1 MWRLRH
7 VRVTP
12 NRLNSLYNTSVNRPF
27 HVSNCLAKEE
37 NVSKPSSNQNIGQ
50 DKKTEDSSDK
60 KDKKTTQ
67 TKGFPWGKLTLVGL
81 LSGGVGL
88 AAYYVGNPEQFHAY
102 FDKYK
107 DAVESKVR
115 YFTEPSRNKL
125 LPDPMPQYA
134 GGLPP
139 RTLVLDL
146 DETLVHSTWSRATGW
161 KTAKRPGV
169 DAFLAYMSS
178 FYEIVVYTSAM
189 PGYGEPIL
197 EKLDPNGYISHR
209 LYRDATKYEKGVHLK
224 DLSKLNRDL
233 ARTIIIDDDANCFRL
248 QPDNGIR
255 IAPFTGD
262 VNDRYLLDLIPFLE
276 YIVREDIPDVRPVIG
291 SYRGLDIPLEFAKR
305 QQLRSQEKGRD
316 SKTSASALRAVTG
329 GGGGMASSEHAIQ
342 EKGAEPPPGSIWNRL
357 RQHKGTT
364 N

>member
-1 MWRLRH
+1 MYR
-7 VRVTP
+7 
-12 NRLNSLYNTSVNRPF
+12 S
-27 HVSNCLAKEE
+27 CLTKNENITKQSDNQKE
-37 NVSKPSSNQNIGQ
+37 
-50 DKKTEDSSDK
+50 TTDSTNEQ
-60 KDKKTTQ
+60 KTTNKR
-67 TKGFPWGKLTLVGL
+67 KGFPWGKLTLIGI
-81 LSGGVGL
+81 LSGGIGL
-88 AAYYVGNPEQFHAY
+88 AAFYVGNPQQFHSY
-102 FDKYK
+102 FDTYR
-107 DAVESKVR
+107 DAIESKIR
-115 YFTEPSRNKL
+115 YFTEPSRDKL
-125 LPDPMPQYA
+125 LPDPMPQYP

-233 ARTIIIDDDANCFRL
+233 ARTIIIDDDPNCFRL

-255 IAPFTGD
+255 VPPFTGD

-276 YIVREDIPDVRPVIG
+276 YIVKEDIPDVRPVIA
-291 SYRGLDIPLEFAKR
+291 SYRGLDIPLEFSKR
-305 QQLRSQEKGRD
+305 QQQLRSAKGWE

-329 GGGGMASSEHAIQ
+329 GGSSEYVLQ
-342 EKGAEPPPGSIWNRL
+342 DKSAEPPPGSIWSRL

-364 N
+364 NG

>member
-1 MWRLRH
+1 MWWLRH
-7 VRVTP
+7 VTSY
-12 NRLNSLYNTSVNRPF
+12 RLKSLSNTVVNRSF
-27 HVSNCLAKEE
+27 HISNCLAREE
-37 NVSKPSSNQNIGQ
+37 NTSKPSSSQNVGS
-50 DKKTEDSSDK
+50 DKKKEDSSERK
-60 KDKKTTQ
+60 ESQQEITKTR
-67 TKGFPWGKLTLVGL
+67 GFPWGKLMLIGL

-88 AAYYVGNPEQFHAY
+88 AAFYVGNPQQFHSY

-107 DAVESKVR
+107 DAVESKIR
-115 YFTEPSRNKL
+115 YFTEPSRDKL
-125 LPDPMPQYA
+125 LPDPIPQYP

-255 IAPFTGD
+255 VPAFTGD

-276 YIVREDIPDVRPVIG
+276 YIVREDVLDVRPVIA

-305 QQLRSQEKGRD
+305 QQLRTQEKRWE

-329 GGGGMASSEHAIQ
+329 GGIASSEHVVQ
-342 EKGAEPPPGSIWNRL
+342 EKGAEPPPGSIWSRL
-357 RQHKGTT
+357 RQHSKGTT